1 MKRSKKLKLALMG
14 ITPLF
19 LAGCGGSSKESAL
32 IYKDVDGCAK
42 DGVLSKDSCQYYYD
56 RSWKKHLAD
65 APRYKDKSSCE
76 TDFGSQCQQ
85 ISSGDYIPTLEGF
98 MVQQQ
103 RTGSSS
109 SSSFMVLPLYM
120 GSGGYYRS
128 PSYER
133 MGSSYKQGKVFVDKE
148 KTVKPS
154 LKSTTMKRGG
164 FGTRSAARGS
174 WGG

>member
-14 ITPLF
+14 VTPLL
-19 LAGCGGSSKESAL
+19 LAGCDSSSNKTTL
-32 IYKDVDGCAK
+32 IYKDVDSCAK
-42 DGVLSKDSCQYYYD
+42 DGVLDKDSCQYYYN
-56 RSWKKHLAD
+56 RSWREHLAQ
-65 APRYKDKSSCE
+65 APKYNDKKSCE
-76 TDFGSQCQQ
+76 TDFTNQCQQ
-85 ISSGDYIPTLEGF
+85 ISSGEYIPTLEGF

-103 RTGSSS
+103 ARSGGG
-109 SSSFMVLPLYM
+109 SSFMVLPLYL
-120 GSGGYYRS
+120 GSGGYYRT
-128 PSYER
+128 PSYEK
-133 MGSSYKQGKVFVDKE
+133 MGSGYKQGKVSASKE